1 MGNSDPAISS
11 NNSNEMETTAV
22 QRVLGCHGEYEVSL
36 KSNFTTVNEGGMLKD
51 SISIPMPENEI

>member
-1 MGNSDPAISS
+1 
-11 NNSNEMETTAV
+11 METTAV

-51 SISIPMPENEI
+51 SISVPMPENEI